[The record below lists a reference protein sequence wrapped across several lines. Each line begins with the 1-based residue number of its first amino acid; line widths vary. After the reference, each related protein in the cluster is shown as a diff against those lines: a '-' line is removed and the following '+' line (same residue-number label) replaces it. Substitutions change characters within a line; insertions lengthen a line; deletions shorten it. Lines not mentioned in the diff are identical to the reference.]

1 MQRTRLLPKE
11 KRCIIPAVVVAVLLF
26 IVCLGFS
33 LMLHSSI
40 RQRET
45 LELTDRFMAFESRV
59 ERLIYSNVTLLQGF
73 EAYITSNPG
82 LDEESAY
89 RYLDDLL
96 SKNSDCIRNIGIIK
110 DTTILWNYPKAT
122 NAMAIGVD
130 LSQVEGQRDSV
141 LKVKNELT
149 PTFQGPIDLI
159 QGGTG
164 FSVRIPI
171 VRDDTG
177 YWGQTSVILKTD
189 RILDEIASFA
199 RSAELDIAIFNPQ
212 SSTPFFGSAQST
224 EGSMLAFEV
233 DPSFIN
239 WKVTV
244 KSPSQSYVNTLL
256 VALLIIAAVISASGG
271 FFAHKYLKSSYKI
284 RDMSTRDFLT
294 GLFNRHFLDEFQ
306 TIALSAAQR
315 ENRKAAILMI
325 DINHFKKIND
335 TYGHSVGD
343 KVLVETARILQ
354 SATRTNEA
362 AFRLGGDEFLLML
375 PAIDGAAS
383 LESLKQRLKQ
393 LFVKEFEI
401 PGYQIKVNPGIGYA
415 IFPEDGGDFDT
426 LMHSADRRMYLE
438 KRKEKGDAD
447 SWLSQPS

>member
-1 MQRTRLLPKE
+1 MQKTGLLPKE
-11 KRCIIPAVVVAVLLF
+11 NRCIYPAVFVAILLF
-26 IVCLGFS
+26 IVCLSFS
-33 LMLHSSI
+33 LLLHSSI

-73 EAYITSNPG
+73 EAYIKSNPD
-82 LDEESAY
+82 LDEQSAY
-89 RYLDDLL
+89 RYLNDLL
-96 SKNSDCIRNIGIIK
+96 SNNSDCIRNIGVIK
-110 DTTILWNYPKAT
+110 DTTIIWNYPKAG
-122 NAMAIGVD
+122 NAVAIGVD
-130 LSQVEGQRDSV
+130 LTKVEGQRDSV
-141 LKVKNELT
+141 LKVKNELK

-164 FSVRIPI
+164 FSVRLPI
-171 VRDDTG
+171 MRDDTG
-177 YWGQTSVILKTD
+177 YWGQTSIILKTD

-199 RSAELDIAIFNPQ
+199 RSAELDVAIYN
-212 SSTPFFGSAQST
+212 SKNDTPFFGSAKASDD
-224 EGSMLAFEV
+224 SMLAFEV

-239 WKVTV
+239 WKVYV

-256 VALLIIAAVISASGG
+256 IALLIIAAVISASGG

-375 PAIDGAAS
+375 PAIESAATLIAS
-383 LESLKQRLKQ
+383 TAAEAALCAGIRDTGLPDQGESGHWLC
-393 LFVKEFEI
+393 
-401 PGYQIKVNPGIGYA
+401 GISRGW
-415 IFPEDGGDFDT
+415 
-426 LMHSADRRMYLE
+426 RRF
-438 KRKEKGDAD
+438 
-447 SWLSQPS
+447 